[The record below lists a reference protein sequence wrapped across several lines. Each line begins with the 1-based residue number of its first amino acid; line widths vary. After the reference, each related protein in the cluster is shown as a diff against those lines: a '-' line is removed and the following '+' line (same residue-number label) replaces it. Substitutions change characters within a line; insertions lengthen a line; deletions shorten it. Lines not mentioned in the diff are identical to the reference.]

1 MYYLQSRY
9 YDAGVGRFVNGDEL
23 DFLGVSRISYGYN
36 LFEYCCNQPVDDS
49 DEAGN
54 VSVGAIIGGII
65 GLGVG
70 AIIVPIFADLLKLKG
85 WKRTVFIAAGVV
97 AVTAIGALLGY
108 YAGKA
113 LAILYAKGG
122 AFATKLNDAVAKVI
136 AKFTKASIKHASGNG
151 WTLTIKKYTVRI
163 MTSGGGRTNYIRIS
177 HAVKGA
183 MTIFGAYS
191 SDRALTHIEI
201 TISNLLKLIKMMLGW

>member
-1 MYYLQSRY
+1 MLKQS
-9 YDAGVGRFVNGDEL
+9 
-23 DFLGVSRISYGYN
+23 IT
-36 LFEYCCNQPVDDS
+36 
-49 DEAGN
+49 
-54 VSVGAIIGGII
+54 IIGGII
-65 GLGVG
+65 GFGVG
-70 AIIVPIFADLLKLKG
+70 SIIVPIFADLLKLKG

-113 LAILYAKGG
+113 LAILYANGG